1 MVTRWQPLVP
11 STREEQKGQE
21 MGEPKKF
28 WGSIEKSQIQ
38 PKFSI
43 CSLLRATLLTLVGS
57 SHFHQC
63 KSKNRSIP
71 QQIIHLPSSTQSP
84 VKMSGR
90 RPGHL
95 QVESRAARGGW
106 TARLPLPNLRESPM
120 RSDEVMFQSGSGQYI
135 AWSFSKNLNGKQKK
149 KNKYFFLCASIP
161 IKDSWETNYRQ
172 NELATYFSAQLN
184 GRVGKFV

>member
-11 STREEQKGQE
+11 SPREDQKGKE

-43 CSLLRATLLTLVGS
+43 CSLLRATLLTLVGTS
-57 SHFHQC
+57 RFHQC

-71 QQIIHLPSSTQSP
+71 RQIIHLPSSTQGP

-90 RPGHL
+90 SPGHL
-95 QVESRAARGGW
+95 RFESRAARGSW
-106 TARLPLPNLRESPM
+106 TARLPLPDLRQSPNLLWWGH
-120 RSDEVMFQSGSGQYI
+120 V
-135 AWSFSKNLNGKQKK
+135 SKWFRAVYSTIFLQKFEWETEK
-149 KNKYFFLCASIP
+149 KNKYFFSVPQFPLKTLERLI
-161 IKDSWETNYRQ
+161 IDKMN
-172 NELATYFSAQLN
+172 
-184 GRVGKFV
+184 